1 MYCVLISVGHIHIV
15 LTARTATTMR
25 GGVAQQCYGNA
36 SNYGQDRQTDRQ
48 SAYSQLGERVLGSVL
63 LDWVWAFCV
72 RASDTFSFMATGR
85 AGQRQPQ

>member
-15 LTARTATTMR
+15 LTARTATTMK
-25 GGVAQQCYGNA
+25 GGVAAVLRKCQQLCP
-36 SNYGQDRQTDRQ
+36 RQTDRQ
-48 SAYSQLGERVLGSVL
+48 SAYSQLGEGSVL